1 MMSLITHTL
10 LAWAT
15 STDSVQDLVQ
25 TCLLSCFT
33 WETPALEVHLPISP
47 NLLFWEKVSWCAKDA
62 GLGRW
67 GDCRNVI
74 LGIFCYKFSYL
85 ANKLCGTM

>member
-1 MMSLITHTL
+1 MADCEFTAS
-10 LAWAT
+10 T
-15 STDSVQDLVQ
+15 SKGWVHILYIQS
-25 TCLLSCFT
+25 CLLSCFT

-47 NLLFWEKVSWCAKDA
+47 NLLFWEKVSWFAKDA